1 MVGARLSQCKQGSS
15 ASRTQAF
22 SGLWSVMVVGLSLS
36 MVALAQAQTP
46 TDAFRDALFP
56 PGTICPTLNDS
67 DQTGGAEDLRQRC
80 NEIAGADPTSVEGTM
95 ALGQVAAEE
104 VATQGTLSV
113 ETSTRNI
120 GARLAALRAASIGVS
135 VRRFA
140 LHPQEPPPPVTLV
153 ASLSQYAA
161 VGSAVPVET
170 ANPFPRLGIFA
181 NGTYTFGD
189 KDETRSGAAND
200 TIEPGFDFDT
210 FGATAGVDY
219 RFTDSFILGLAFS
232 YQTTDADLDASS
244 GSVDTKSYN
253 LSVYTTYYISA
264 FYMDGIVTYG
274 WNDYD
279 IDRNIRYNIAGR
291 NDDFPVLTPSGE
303 TTTVNQTA
311 KGDTDGR
318 QFSFGFGAGYDF
330 SVGGVTF
337 GPLVRLNYIRLDI
350 DGYQEEI
357 DNEDDGFG
365 WVLDVD
371 SQDVESLISVLG
383 GQVSYAISTGF
394 GVLLPQVRF
403 EWQHEF
409 EDDSRTITARF
420 VHDPGDPETNQRTP
434 INYTTDDPDRDF
446 FNVGAGLSATFR
458 GGVAAFVY
466 YETVLGL
473 DDVTAHSFVLGVR
486 KEL

>member
-1 MVGARLSQCKQGSS
+1 MIGARLSQCKQGSS
-15 ASRTQAF
+15 ASRTQAS

-46 TDAFRDALFP
+46 TDAYRDALFGQFDP
-56 PGTICPTLNDS
+56 ICPRLNS
-67 DQTGGAEDLRQRC
+67 TSGLSSGGMDLVERC
-80 NEIAGADPTSVEGTM
+80 NEIAGAGPMSDTGND
-95 ALGQVAAEE
+95 ALGQVAAVE

-120 GARLAALRAASIGVS
+120 GARLAALRAATIGVS

-140 LHPQEPPPPVTLV
+140 LHPQEPTPPVTLV

-161 VGSAVPVET
+161 VGSAVPAET
-170 ANPFPRLGIFA
+170 TTPFRRLGIFA

-189 KDETRSGAAND
+189 KDETRSGAMNNI
-200 TIEPGFDFDT
+200 IEPGFDFDT
-210 FGATAGVDY
+210 FGATVGVDY

-232 YQTTDADLDASS
+232 YQATDADLDASS
-244 GSVDTKSYN
+244 GNVDAKSYN
-253 LSVYTTYYISA
+253 VSVYGTYYIAA
-264 FYMDGIVTYG
+264 FYIDGIVTYG

-279 IDRNIRYNIAGR
+279 IDRNIRYTIDADG
-291 NDDFPVLTPSGE
+291 DPETPE

-318 QFSFGFGAGYDF
+318 QFSFGFGVGYDF
-330 SVGGVTF
+330 NVGGLTF
-337 GPLVRLNYIRLDI
+337 GPFARLNYIRLDI

-365 WVLDVD
+365 WALEVD
-371 SQDVESLISVLG
+371 NQDVESLISVLG

-394 GVLLPQVRF
+394 GVLLPQVRA

-409 EDDSRTITARF
+409 QDDSRTITARF
-420 VHDPGDPETNQRTP
+420 VHDPERAP
-434 INYTTDDPDRDF
+434 INFRTDDPDRDF

-466 YETVLGL
+466 YETVLEL
-473 DDVTAHSFVLGVR
+473 EDVTAHSFVLGVR